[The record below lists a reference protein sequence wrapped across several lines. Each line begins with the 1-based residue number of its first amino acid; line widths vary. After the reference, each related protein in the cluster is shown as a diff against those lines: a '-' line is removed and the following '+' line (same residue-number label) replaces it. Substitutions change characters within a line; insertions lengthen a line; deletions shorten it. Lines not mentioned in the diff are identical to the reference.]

1 MLDIIAPAGP
11 DALWTTLLLTIIL
24 GGAASA
30 AAGRAVARNW
40 RGPRV
45 LELYAFLLACAFG
58 FLDYALFD
66 NAVIPLW
73 RIAEDLAM
81 LARAPRAAL
90 ADLPMALAGLG
101 VNFAFLLV
109 VGLVAHARTRAQQMA
124 VQYGFMASGPR

>member
-40 RGPRV
+40 CGPHM
-45 LELYAFLLACAFG
+45 LAFYAFLLACTFG
-58 FLDYALFD
+58 FLDYALFG

-73 RIAEDLAM
+73 RIGTDVAM
-81 LARAPRAAL
+81 ILDAPAAAL
-90 ADLPMALAGLG
+90 ADLPIALAGLV

-109 VGLVAHARTRAQQMA
+109 VGLVSYARVRARQMA
-124 VQYGFMASGPR
+124 VQYGFMTNGPT